1 MDARVLLHSY
11 ERPVS
16 FYALQYALP
25 KEGTRVPQ
33 RRCGTCRYFEEGSL
47 AGAGWCRHPLR
58 RELHHMVL
66 VRKNELACQTGW
78 DNDLWEPRESTVHGA
93 IHDDSSAFLAEMP
106 PQHLPHR
113 DVGKQQQPTLVPPTT
128 VTTASPSALSASP
141 VTGQATTAESSP
153 HKQRAQRVRPSTH
166 SPDTE
171 KTIETDAI
179 PAHHQ
184 SGLTEP
190 LPQLDREDQ
199 EAVTEAHRLE
209 EPLLDEP
216 IPPALSNLP
225 RCCRTCRDF
234 RPIGDGTTGWCANAF
249 AFPERTKVAAN
260 ALPCASSLGSW
271 WTPHDE
277 WWLEQADISHHGRPT
292 PNVDEYLR
300 QLLAARDSTRT
311 RRSRSA

>member
-1 MDARVLLHSY
+1 ML
-11 ERPVS
+11 
-16 FYALQYALP
+16 LQYALL

-47 AGAGWCRHPLR
+47 SGAGWCRHPHR

-78 DNDLWEPRESTVHGA
+78 DNDLWEPREGIVHGT
-93 IHDDSSAFLAEMP
+93 IHDDSSALIAEVP
-106 PQHLPHR
+106 SQQLQHR
-113 DVGKQQQPTLVPPTT
+113 DVSKQQTASVLSTT
-128 VTTASPSALSASP
+128 VASELPSASLAS
-141 VTGQATTAESSP
+141 TAAGQTTTAESSP
-153 HKQRAQRVRPSTH
+153 QKQRAQHLRPSTH
-166 SPDTE
+166 PTDTG
-171 KTIETDAI
+171 KTVGTDAI
-179 PAHHQ
+179 SARHQ

-190 LPQLDREDQ
+190 LPQLDLEDQ
-199 EAVTEAHRLE
+199 EAVTEAHRPE

-271 WTPHDE
+271 WAPHDE

-300 QLLAARDSTRT
+300 QLLAARDSART